1 MESFKK
7 EVFIALI
14 VGIIFGLISVLAF
27 TGSFKKIF
35 DLFSPQRTTTSLNAI
50 SKVIPSP
57 IIVNESNYAIS
68 PNNDDVFYSPIATI
82 SGKIKPNSNIIIS
95 SESDDKII
103 ASNLNG
109 DFNIETSLRSGHNL
123 IVITLFPFTENEV
136 IKELT
141 LYYFPKE

>member
-1 MESFKK
+1 M
-7 EVFIALI
+7 
-14 VGIIFGLISVLAF
+14 
-27 TGSFKKIF
+27 
-35 DLFSPQRTTTSLNAI
+35 NAI